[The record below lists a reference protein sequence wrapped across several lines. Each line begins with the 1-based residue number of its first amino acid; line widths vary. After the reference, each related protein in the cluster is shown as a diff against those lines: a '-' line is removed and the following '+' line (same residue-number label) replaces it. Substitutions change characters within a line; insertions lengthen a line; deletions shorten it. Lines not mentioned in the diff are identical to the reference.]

1 MYRKVIVPTDG
12 SRVAR
17 EGILEGLKLAG
28 SLEIPAYS
36 VYVLDID
43 KYEQIKGD
51 EVRKS
56 EKRNMKKVAE
66 KALRWVR
73 QRAHDLGVDITT
85 EILIGEPYE
94 KILENAGRDDVIYM
108 SSHGASGIKEILLG
122 STTERVLKNAECT
135 VTVVKSD

>member
-17 EGILEGLKLAG
+17 EGILKGLKLAG

-73 QRAHDLGVDITT
+73 HRAHDLGVNITT